1 MAAVSPESE
10 RRKRSPPR
18 SASRGAFG
26 TARRIPALCVWLIK
40 LSPIAPVRPDAAN
53 GVVCLRPA
61 YVEPIAAQFAAFG
74 RRSQC
79 RLART
84 PRAAVGRGWPFGT
97 EAGGG
102 GPREWHWP
110 LVLRALGSGGCPG
123 CWAKKAGLNFDA
135 ARSSE
140 RSTVCPAP
148 APPSSTRTA
157 DPRSRTDLIAIGGSE
172 VCSSDASI
180 ATGVGRCPFVR
191 FSQRS
196 RLKPAA
202 PGAGPAASGAAA
214 AAAAAGALARW
225 MVARCPTSSILQMC
239 CAVCSSPKNL

>member
-10 RRKRSPPR
+10 SRKRSPPR
-18 SASRGAFG
+18 SVSWGAFG
-26 TARRIPALCVWLIK
+26 TARRIPTLCVWLIK
-40 LSPIAPVRPDAAN
+40 LSPIAPLRPDAAN

-97 EAGGG
+97 KAVVGHENGIG
-102 GPREWHWP
+102 
-110 LVLRALGSGGCPG
+110 LVLRALGPGGCLG

-172 VCSSDASI
+172 VRSSDASI

-214 AAAAAGALARW
+214 AVAAAGALARW